1 MNIRAPVDSILDAV
15 LTVSPNRQYLG
26 ILEPTTPPTTGPVWI
41 PMRCC
46 NDSKGLRTMRRLLDA
61 KNCLDFTKFLTFTGY
76 FFNISKQTLYL

>member
-61 KNCLDFTKFLTFTGY
+61 KNYLDYLQAIFL
-76 FFNISKQTLYL
+76 NISKQTLYL